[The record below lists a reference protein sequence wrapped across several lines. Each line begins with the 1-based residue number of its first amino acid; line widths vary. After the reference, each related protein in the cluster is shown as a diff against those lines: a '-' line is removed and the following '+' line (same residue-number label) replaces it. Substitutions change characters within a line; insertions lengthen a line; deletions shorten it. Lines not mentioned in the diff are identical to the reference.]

1 MIVTCPAC
9 STRYLVDPRAL
20 GSAGRTVRC
29 ANCANT
35 WHQVLPEDFP
45 QSVELQPDEA
55 GPSLSSPRFPP
66 PALPP
71 PPRSGVFTLGR
82 LLIGLIVVGIIAA
95 VVARASVVAQWPAA
109 AKVYSMVGLTV
120 GPPGLGVE
128 LRKTSP
134 RRDVENGV
142 PVLIVEGEVANISDV
157 AVDVPKIRVILR
169 DQAENEVQS
178 WTFSVTEPRL
188 APGTSEAF
196 RTSILR
202 PSTSAAKVSVEFD
215 ETH

>member
-29 ANCANT
+29 ANCSNT
-35 WHQVLPEDFP
+35 WHQVPPEDFP
-45 QSVELQPDEA
+45 QSVALQPDEA
-55 GPSLSSPRFPP
+55 EPSLSTARFPP

-71 PPRSGVFTLGR
+71 SPRSGIFTPLR
-82 LLIGLIVVGIIAA
+82 LLTGLVVVGIIAV
-95 VVARASVVAQWPAA
+95 VVARGSVVAQWPAT
-109 AKVYSMVGLTV
+109 AKVYSMVGLAV
-120 GPPGLGVE
+120 GPPALGVE

-142 PVLIVEGEVANISDV
+142 PVLIVEGEVANISNE
-157 AVDVPKIRVILR
+157 AVDVPRLKVILT
-169 DQAENEVQS
+169 DQNGNEVQS
-178 WTFSVTEPRL
+178 WTFSVTEPKL
-188 APGTSEAF
+188 MPGTSEAF

-202 PSTSAAKVSVEFD
+202 PSTSAANVAVEID